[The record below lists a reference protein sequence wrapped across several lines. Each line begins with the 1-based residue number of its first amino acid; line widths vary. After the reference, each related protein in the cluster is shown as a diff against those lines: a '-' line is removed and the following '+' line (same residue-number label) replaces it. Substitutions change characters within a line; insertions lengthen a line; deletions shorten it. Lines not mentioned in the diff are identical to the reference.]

1 MEPGPANRNGR
12 IEEPADRTT
21 VVKGG
26 RPANGGAQPVPGQ
39 KEKGL
44 FSDLSVPQVA
54 AGALA
59 AVTSMLLS
67 NQIGIAGSVIGV
79 AVGSVVSTVASS
91 LYKRALARGA
101 NRIKEKIVLPGEEA
115 KAAAKTGLS
124 PATGGRA
131 QIVGDEAG
139 TVAANG
145 ARIAP
150 EGLRE
155 RARARREHTMHKRV
169 TAGVIAV
176 SVVAAI
182 VGVWLSAGFVTIA
195 TGGQGLGEKVSVIR
209 SSKPA
214 EADSA
219 ASATSDQKTDDS
231 AGTTDKGSAASKDTG
246 SGASSSGSTDTGQ
259 NQGSTGTGSSSSTST
274 GAGSGGENN
283 GQGTDNNQGASSG
296 NQDTSGSDSGQGGQS
311 QGGSSATSPSQDTGT
326 GAGQG
331 STAGTGAAAQSQS
344 ASSSD
349 TGAGSAS

>member
-1 MEPGPANRNGR
+1 MQQGPMNHGGHTDR
-12 IEEPADRTT
+12 PVDRTT
-21 VVKGG
+21 VIKED
-26 RPANGGAQPVPGQ
+26 RPMERDNGQTSVQ

-101 NRIKEKIVLPGEEA
+101 NRIKEKIVIPGEESRA
-115 KAAAKTGLS
+115 TSGTGHS
-124 PATGGRA
+124 TATGHA
-131 QIVGDEAG
+131 QSVGDEAG
-139 TVAANG
+139 TVTADG

-155 RARARREHTMHKRV
+155 RARARREHTVHKRV

-209 SSKPA
+209 TSKQEEAEPKSS
-214 EADSA
+214 ADK
-219 ASATSDQKTDDS
+219 DQKASDTAGSADKS
-231 AGTTDKGSAASKDTG
+231 AGSSKDTG
-246 SGASSSGSTDTGQ
+246 SSADSNNATNADQSSTNAGGSAGTSTNTGNTGGDNGQ
-259 NQGSTGTGSSSSTST
+259 NANGGQGSAT
-274 GAGSGGENN
+274 E
-283 GQGTDNNQGASSG
+283 NQGASGSG
-296 NQDTSGSDSGQGGQS
+296 SGQGGQS
-311 QGGSSATSPSQDTGT
+311 QGGSSTTGSSQGT
-326 GAGQG
+326 GG
-331 STAGTGAAAQSQS
+331 STNQDGAAGTGAAAQSQS
-344 ASSSD
+344 GTASNTGSSS
-349 TGAGSAS
+349 AS